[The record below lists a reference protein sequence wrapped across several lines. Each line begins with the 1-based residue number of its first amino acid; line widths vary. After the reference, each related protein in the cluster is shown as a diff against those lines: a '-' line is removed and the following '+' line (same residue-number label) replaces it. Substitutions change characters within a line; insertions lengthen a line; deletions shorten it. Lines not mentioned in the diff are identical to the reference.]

1 MKRKSAILVVIII
14 IIIFIFTIFICL
26 NDKKNQKNNK
36 VKEELNFLDKCA
48 YEQVNEN
55 WIYYFCISYLKDENN
70 EFNVINEY
78 DFGGYDLLNKDL
90 SDEYGVPVKD
100 KKTGEIIDYM
110 GVNTHALLYGKK
122 TREDTIKI
130 IDYFNSSNFKQ
141 ENLEEDLKGLNLSNI
156 NENIVIKLYN
166 KCLKESDIAFGK
178 YGENPFV
185 ATLTHEALNGTIEVG
200 YILYYGNIKFL
211 KIDFIYKDGNHLSDI
226 IKGNDATDKQIE
238 DYNKILSLE
247 EKIVLTQ
254 KLDLDDDLEFNEFDV
269 AYLKKLLS
277 ELIEE

>member
-1 MKRKSAILVVIII
+1 MV
-14 IIIFIFTIFICL
+14 
-26 NDKKNQKNNK
+26 
-36 VKEELNFLDKCA
+36 
-48 YEQVNEN
+48 
-55 WIYYFCISYLKDENN
+55 
-70 EFNVINEY
+70 
-78 DFGGYDLLNKDL
+78 
-90 SDEYGVPVKD
+90 
-100 KKTGEIIDYM
+100 
-110 GVNTHALLYGKK
+110 
-122 TREDTIKI
+122 
-130 IDYFNSSNFKQ
+130 
-141 ENLEEDLKGLNLSNI
+141 
-156 NENIVIKLYN
+156 
-166 KCLKESDIAFGK
+166 
-178 YGENPFV
+178 
-185 ATLTHEALNGTIEVG
+185 